1 MKAIIEI
8 NLMNLKGT
16 MWTIKKFEHGLY
28 FIDFP
33 YLDNHIT
40 LSFLPNQLT
49 II

>member
-16 MWTIKKFEHGLY
+16 MCNIKKFENGLY

-33 YLDNHIT
+33 YLDSFIT
-40 LSFLPNQLT
+40 LSFLPEQLT

>member
-16 MWTIKKFEHGLY
+16 IWKVKKYDNGLY
-28 FIDFP
+28 YIDIP
-33 YLDNHIT
+33 YINDFVT